1 VFYIKS
7 VLGGR
12 KEMKQFAVLG
22 IGRFGYS
29 LATKLYEQGHDVL
42 AIDKDEEHIKSIADL
57 VTFAVQADST
67 DINTLKSIGLKNI
80 DVAVVAIAS
89 DINASLMTVLH
100 LQELGIKEI
109 YAKAQN
115 EQHAKVLHKIGVVE
129 VFLPERDMGRRVA
142 QHIASSNILDLIE
155 LDPDHSVQEI
165 LTPSSWDQK
174 TLAQLNLRALY
185 GVNVIA
191 IKRND
196 KFVIAPGASEL
207 IHDKDLL
214 IVIGE
219 NARLTKLLDVG
230 KERGWK

>member
-1 VFYIKS
+1 M
-7 VLGGR
+7 GGR